1 MNTTL
6 LPNNNSPLLTS
17 QEVANMIGKEH
28 NKLMRDIRRYIS
40 QLGAANVGHSDFFIE
55 SEYLSEQNKRL
66 PCFNITKRGCEFI
79 ANKLTGQKGT
89 EFTARYVNR
98 FNELEENSTATSLV
112 KAIQNLAEVVQT
124 SHTELNARISKLEEA
139 TTSPV
144 QSIASSNKRPYNPWF
159 AKMNPKYSMLEEFYG
174 ITRGCLYKNILM
186 EMENLYDIDTSQIMA
201 DYCYENGKDNCYPLE
216 PYEFNHKYRNLIE
229 DIVNNALISN
239 GIVSHDNPLA
249 TNKHI
254 TIFDNTKSQEEK

>member
-6 LPNNNSPLLTS
+6 TPSNKSQLLSS
-17 QEVANMIGKEH
+17 QEVAEMIGKEH

-40 QLGAANVGHSDFFIE
+40 QLDEAKIGLVDFFTE
-55 SEYLSEQNKRL
+55 SSYVDTKGEQR
-66 PCFNITKRGCEFI
+66 PCFNITKKGCEFI

-89 EFTARYVNR
+89 EFTARYVLR
-98 FNELEENSTATSLV
+98 FNELEENSTASLLIQSIQSLADAVNTS
-112 KAIQNLAEVVQT
+112 K
-124 SHTELNARISKLEEA
+124 TEIESRLSKLEEA
-139 TTSPV
+139 ATSPV
-144 QSIASSNKRPYNPWF
+144 QSITSSNKRPYNPWF

-186 EMENLYDIDTSQIMA
+186 EMENLYNIDTAQITA

-216 PYEFNHKYRNLIE
+216 PYEFNHKYRDLIE

-239 GIVSHDNPLA
+239 GIVSSDNPLA

-254 TIFDNTKSQEEK
+254 TIFDNAKSHKEI

>member
-6 LPNNNSPLLTS
+6 IPSNKTQLLTS
-17 QEVANMIGKEH
+17 QEVATMIGKEH
-28 NKLMRDIRRYIS
+28 AMLLRDLRRYIKY
-40 QLGAANVGHSDFFIE
+40 LNGGNIAVVDFFTE
-55 SEYLSEQNKRL
+55 SSYIDSKGETR
-66 PCFNITKRGCEFI
+66 PRFNITKKGCEFI

-112 KAIQNLAEVVQT
+112 KAIENLAEAVYT
-124 SHTELNARISKLEEA
+124 SNTELNARISKLEEA
-139 TTSPV
+139 ATVPV
-144 QSIASSNKRPYNPWF
+144 QALMSSNKKPYNPWF

-174 ITRGCLYKNILM
+174 ITRGCLYRNILM
-186 EMENLYDIDTSQIMA
+186 EMENLYDIDTAQIAA
-201 DYCYENGKDNCYPLE
+201 DYCYENGKENCYPLE
-216 PYEFNHKYRNLIE
+216 PYEFNHKYRDLIE

-239 GIVSHDNPLA
+239 GIVSSDNPLA

-254 TIFDNTKSQEEK
+254 TIFDNTNSQEEK